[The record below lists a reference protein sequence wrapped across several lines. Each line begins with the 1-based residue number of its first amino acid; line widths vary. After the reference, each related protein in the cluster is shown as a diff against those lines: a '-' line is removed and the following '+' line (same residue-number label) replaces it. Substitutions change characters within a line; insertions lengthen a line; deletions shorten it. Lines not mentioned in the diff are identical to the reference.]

1 MQFVDVKNDI
11 AFRKIFG
18 NENKKVILIS
28 FLNAVLEL
36 EGRARIVHIDMVNPF
51 QLPIVKNLKA
61 SVVDLRV
68 RDGNGNPYV
77 IEMQVAEQDG
87 LDKRL
92 QYYMGKE
99 YAQQINSGVDYPL
112 LKPVIFIGIFDFD
125 FTPAP
130 YKYLSHHAF
139 CDVDNGDRV
148 LKDMDFFFVELRKFH
163 KTLPELETIQDKWI
177 FFIKEAKNLEFV
189 PENLGDEGLVEAY
202 HDAAKFNWTK
212 EEMWEYDQAAMREQ
226 DLRGQKALAV
236 RRAAELAKAEGKAEG
251 NDEAEGRIVHFQ
263 ASKGKTVEEISANT
277 GLPLERVNELL
288 AKDRG

>member
-18 NENKKVILIS
+18 NENKKVILLS
-28 FLNAVLEL
+28 FLNAVLGL
-36 EGRARIVHIDMVNPF
+36 EGNARILHIDIVNPF
-51 QLPIVKNLKA
+51 QLPIVQNLKA

-68 RDGNGNPYV
+68 RDGNGNPFV

-99 YAQQINSGVDYPL
+99 YAQQIDAGVEYSA

-130 YKYLSHHAF
+130 HKYLSHHAF
-139 CDVDNGDRV
+139 CDVENGDRV
-148 LKDMDFFFVELRKFH
+148 LKDMDFFFVELPKFK
-163 KTLPELETIQDKWI
+163 KTLSEIESIQDKWI
-177 FFIKEAKNLEFV
+177 FFIKEAENLEIV
-189 PENLGDEGLVEAY
+189 PGNLEDEGLTEAY
-202 HDAAKFNWTK
+202 HDAAKFNWTRD
-212 EEMWEYDQAAMREQ
+212 ELREYDYAAMREQ
-226 DLRGQKALAV
+226 DLRGVVTLALRRAEQKA
-236 RRAAELAKAEGKAEG
+236 KADGKAEG

-263 ASKGKTVEEISANT
+263 ASQGKTVEEISANT
-277 GLPLERVNELL
+277 GLSVARVRELL
-288 AKDRG
+288 ARG